1 MLLSIAFFIFVVVA
15 LLLLLLLLLLL
26 FLVFL
31 VFDDDIA
38 SKVAWSDDDRGN
50 LFLIISYGNKAS
62 YTMYISSNNS
72 LG

>member
-1 MLLSIAFFIFVVVA
+1 M
-15 LLLLLLLLLLL
+15 
-26 FLVFL
+26 
-31 VFDDDIA
+31 FDDDIA
-38 SKVAWSDDDRGN
+38 SKVARSDDDRGN